1 MTVSTKR
8 RRKLQIGDRGF
19 IWWIAPDLDSSDLLL
34 HLCSTDRHLL
44 VRYVL
49 GQPADRRHVIVI
61 GPEFPPLKDA
71 GGGWT
76 YLGTPAWSD
85 AVVTPGLVRQIIE
98 WCLDASKDV
107 VWVSPWG
114 LR

>member
-8 RRKLQIGDRGF
+8 RRKIQIGDRGF

-49 GQPADRRHVIVI
+49 GQPADRRQVVVI
-61 GPEFPPLKDA
+61 GPEFPPLRDA
-71 GGGWT
+71 GSSWIR
-76 YLGTPAWSD
+76 LGTPVWSD

-98 WCLDASKDV
+98 WCLNASKE
-107 VWVSPWG
+107 VSRVNPWG